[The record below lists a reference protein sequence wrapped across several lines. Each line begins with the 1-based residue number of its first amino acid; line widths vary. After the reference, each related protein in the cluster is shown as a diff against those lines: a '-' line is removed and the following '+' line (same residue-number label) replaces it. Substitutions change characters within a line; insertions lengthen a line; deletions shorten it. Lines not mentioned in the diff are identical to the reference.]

1 MWLLAQV
8 ILNLFCSVQMYLSF
22 LDILPKMD
30 IFIRPDPSVKKLN
43 GNCKIK
49 CYYLL
54 KNCQW
59 FTEKQ
64 FFTEK
69 NCAIMNK
76 KCSPGCVVCWSLL
89 FQVLTNFVSV

>member
-1 MWLLAQV
+1 MAQV

-30 IFIRPDPSVKKLN
+30 IFIWPNPIVKKLN
-43 GNCKIK
+43 GYCKIK

-54 KNCQW
+54 KNCEW

-69 NCAIMNK
+69 NYAMRIK
-76 KCSPGCVVCWSLL
+76 KCSPVGVVC
-89 FQVLTNFVSV
+89 